1 VASKPNIASVSKP
14 KILLSNNTL
23 SGYAGSELVTFE
35 LATEFLR
42 RGYAVTIAT
51 FEKDDSILVGLTDLN
66 VTWLDLNLA
75 PPISHKSFFDLI
87 WAHHFTTIDAILMD
101 LEITAKAVIFS
112 SLSPY
117 EPLECPPTYASQLS
131 LLLANS
137 VETRDQLVRYGLP
150 SSKIHVFPNPV
161 ASEWFAFPSTT
172 PNVNLTRLAVVSN
185 HVVEELNEAI
195 LQLRGLGL
203 VVEIFGIGHNYQ
215 RVTPELM
222 STFDCVITIGRT
234 VQQAMVLGLPVYC
247 YDRFGGPGYLK
258 SENVENA
265 SQFNFSGRCSAEFRN
280 AAQIAK
286 EITENYKSAITTST
300 MLRSRAR
307 KKYQLSDA
315 VNQVIK
321 RIDVSTIELSTESP
335 SFIQSKRMR
344 KHASVAGANLLFV
357 QLYLDNGIGIS
368 ESTSIKTFLQGTPSS
383 KNFIDLVFD
392 IPDPKSIVD
401 LRLDPLN
408 TFMVATIARVELVN
422 PEGRVDITSLIESNA
437 NYRADD
443 MHFFIDNDPQI
454 FFPNV
459 TIKGVTQVAINLKYH
474 AVGND
479 ALQSYIKHK
488 ELNSSTVNSIVNEK
502 INTHGGEGAK
512 DHAFAMQLFA
522 IQQSLENQYILQAI
536 KYDERELS
544 ANSQLAMALEKF
556 ETQSNYLVQR
566 ERNFSEQLQTLQKT
580 HAQNT
585 NEQNRLHSEREQT
598 HLSQLAQGRTV
609 IETQWQEMTQRER
622 YFSEQLQKIEQ
633 RNAKLIND
641 SRSDNLE
648 REKNHNA
655 QIFNLNAYLSNQQ
668 NQWAAIQKEIAS
680 QSNALRNKAEAIVST
695 RFWRWSAP
703 IRRIA
708 NLFGHE
714 SPASALYGLISEA
727 RIVTF
732 SDYPQN
738 LAFNNNVDSTSLSP
752 TLPHN
757 NNHRIVDMSST
768 NFDIA
773 ASSLENFL
781 SQQDEQFVFSAYRTL
796 LGRSPDPDGL
806 GYYLSRLRAG
816 VEKIEIIAQ
825 LRLSN
830 EGKSREVK
838 IAGLEVLIRSHLRQ
852 RRTLWNRVL
861 RIYGSKNYETARSL
875 RAIENRVYLLD
886 EQVKKNVAALNESF
900 RRMENSIQN
909 QERNEIQAHR
919 KFDKTSQIS
928 IAANEIETHPFIDK
942 NLASSQ
948 IQSDLNLKIAVTS
961 DTDKSD
967 ADKIKVTVVIL
978 TKNPGPIFKE
988 VLISALNQDT
998 PWKYETL
1005 VVDSGSTDGTIEFVR
1020 SFADVRLLE
1029 IKSSEFGHGRTRNFA
1044 VSMAKGQYVAML
1056 THDAKPMNQNWLVN
1070 LVKPLEGNTTV
1081 AGVFG
1086 RHKAYPEH
1094 THYIKRDME
1103 MHFNGFLQWPAVMGI
1118 EDPERYAREEG
1129 YRQLL
1134 HFFSD
1139 NNACLR
1145 KEIWRKIPYPDVNFA
1160 EDQLWA
1166 KAIIEAGYKRAY
1178 ADDAIVYHSHDYSIK
1193 DTFRRSFDESRALK
1207 TLFGYDLCPSA
1218 RHGVHQMYACAKSD
1232 LNFLSESVGIRKA
1245 LGLALKTP
1253 FLHVAKQ
1260 SGWFI
1265 GRYQGKLQA
1274 VLFWLF
1280 SLDGAK
1286 KRQSNMSLL
1295 NKIKSIFSTPK
1306 ELASSNAVHF
1316 DQPPLVEAKQQAPG
1330 HNKTDVIGFY
1340 DFVITK
1346 DAGCLP
1352 ITSKVLEEKT
1362 INWFIPDF
1370 GIGSGGHLNIFRFI
1384 QMLEKEGYKSTIC
1397 IVGAHRHESP
1407 FQARALITEHFFKL
1421 QAEVVFG
1428 AKNLG
1433 SACYSFATSWI
1444 TAYALKGFSAT
1455 AHKLY
1460 FVQDFEPAFY
1470 SQGSEFDF
1478 AEETYKFG
1486 FTGVCAGNWL
1496 ANKLTA
1502 DYGMKCHTIGFSY
1515 DRDLYQQTHRREPHK
1530 QRVFCYCRPPTV
1542 RRGWESA
1549 MLALSLVGQKMP
1561 DVEFIFAGWDM
1572 GNYHFPYEH
1581 LNAGVCKLTEL
1592 PDLFSQCDAALVFS
1606 FTNLSLLPLELM
1618 SCGCVVVSNRAPN
1631 TEWLL
1636 NDGNSVLPKSSAPRA
1651 IADAI
1656 IDVLTDTKKRT
1667 DLAAR
1672 AKKFA
1677 SSTNWETE
1685 GKRLEKVL
1693 IGLNQ

>member
-1 VASKPNIASVSKP
+1 MKAKKPSLRDLFAEHSGKVSDKWDIYISEYDRLFQPYRDKPVRLLEIGIQNGGSLEIWSKYFPNAKKIVGCDTEPLCRQLSFDDVEIAVVVADANTDEAQHYILEHSSSFDIMIDDGSHKSSDIIKSFVRYFSYLKDGGLYVAEDLHCSYWLDFEGGLYQPYSSIAFFKKLADTINHEHWGNEQSRTELLRIFTNEFSLPPSEAMLEHIHSIEFINSICVVRKKIPSENKLGKRLIVGKIASVWES
-14 KILLSNNTL
+14 
-23 SGYAGSELVTFE
+23 A
-35 LATEFLR
+35 
-42 RGYAVTIAT
+42 AT
-51 FEKDDSILVGLTDLN
+51 FNGTNSTPENQHKNKWSIPEATSEEALNLKVKEINELNIQLNGCQNSINLLTTISADQKQVYETQIVQLKEQLTANAFSIVKKEREFAQELTDVRQLHARQVN
-66 VTWLDLNLA
+66 DQG
-75 PPISHKSFFDLI
+75 
-87 WAHHFTTIDAILMD
+87 
-101 LEITAKAVIFS
+101 VIFTNKENVY
-112 SLSPY
+112 LSQI
-117 EPLECPPTYASQLS
+117 EQARRVIETQLQQ
-131 LLLANS
+131 LAQREQAFS
-137 VETRDQLVRYGLP
+137 EQLQTLQKTHAESTNEQNRSY
-150 SSKIHVFPNPV
+150 
-161 ASEWFAFPSTT
+161 SEREQVHLFQ
-172 PNVNLTRLAVVSN
+172 LA
-185 HVVEELNEAI
+185 
-195 LQLRGLGL
+195 Q
-203 VVEIFGIGHNYQ
+203 
-215 RVTPELM
+215 
-222 STFDCVITIGRT
+222 GRT
-234 VQQAMVLGLPVYC
+234 VIEAQLQQ
-247 YDRFGGPGYLK
+247 
-258 SENVENA
+258 
-265 SQFNFSGRCSAEFRN
+265 
-280 AAQIAK
+280 
-286 EITENYKSAITTST
+286 
-300 MLRSRAR
+300 
-307 KKYQLSDA
+307 
-315 VNQVIK
+315 
-321 RIDVSTIELSTESP
+321 
-335 SFIQSKRMR
+335 
-344 KHASVAGANLLFV
+344 
-357 QLYLDNGIGIS
+357 
-368 ESTSIKTFLQGTPSS
+368 
-383 KNFIDLVFD
+383 
-392 IPDPKSIVD
+392 
-401 LRLDPLN
+401 
-408 TFMVATIARVELVN
+408 
-422 PEGRVDITSLIESNA
+422 
-437 NYRADD
+437 
-443 MHFFIDNDPQI
+443 
-454 FFPNV
+454 
-459 TIKGVTQVAINLKYH
+459 
-474 AVGND
+474 
-479 ALQSYIKHK
+479 
-488 ELNSSTVNSIVNEK
+488 
-502 INTHGGEGAK
+502 
-512 DHAFAMQLFA
+512 
-522 IQQSLENQYILQAI
+522 
-536 KYDERELS
+536 
-544 ANSQLAMALEKF
+544 MA
-556 ETQSNYLVQR
+556 QR
-566 ERNFSEQLQTLQKT
+566 EQEFSEQLQTLQKT

-609 IETQWQEMTQRER
+609 IETQLQEMTQRER

-633 RNAKLIND
+633 CNAKLIND

-648 REKNHNA
+648 REKSLNA
-655 QIFNLNAYLSNQQ
+655 QISNLNAHLSNQQ
-668 NQWAAIQKEIAS
+668 NQWATIQKEIAS
-680 QSNALRNKAEAIVST
+680 QANAFRNKAEAIVST
-695 RFWRWSAP
+695 RFWRWSEP

-708 NLFGHE
+708 NIFGHE

-727 RIVTF
+727 KTVTF

-738 LAFNNNVDSTSLSP
+738 LELKNSVDTTSLSP
-752 TLPHN
+752 TLPLN
-757 NNHRIVDMSST
+757 NNYRIVDMSST

-773 ASSLENFL
+773 ASSLENLL
-781 SQQDEQFVFSAYRTL
+781 SHQDEQFVFSAYRTL

-806 GYYLSRLRAG
+806 GYYLSRLRSG

-825 LRLSN
+825 LRLSK

-852 RRTLWNRVL
+852 KRALWNRVR

-886 EQVKKNVAALNESF
+886 EQVKKNVATLNESF
-900 RRMENSIQN
+900 RRIENSIQN

-919 KFDKTSQIS
+919 KSDKTSQIL
-928 IAANEIETHPFIDK
+928 IATNEVETHPFIDK
-942 NLASSQ
+942 TSAASQ
-948 IQSDLNLKIAVTS
+948 IQSDLNLKMAITS
-961 DTDKSD
+961 GTDKND
-967 ADKIKVTVVIL
+967 ADQIRVTVVIL

-988 VLISALNQDT
+988 VLIAALNQDT
-998 PWKYETL
+998 PWHYETL
-1005 VVDSGSTDGTIEFVR
+1005 VVDSGSTDGTVGFVR
-1020 SFADVRLLE
+1020 SFTDVRLLE

-1070 LVKPLEGNTTV
+1070 LVKPLEGNSTV

-1086 RHKAYPEH
+1086 RHKAYSEH

-1129 YRQLL
+1129 YRQVL

-1145 KEIWRKIPYPDVNFA
+1145 KEIWKKIPYPDVNFA

-1166 KAIIEAGYKRAY
+1166 KAVIEAGYKRAY
-1178 ADDAIVYHSHDYSIK
+1178 ADDAVVYHSHDYSIK

-1218 RHGVHQMYACAKSD
+1218 RHGVYQMYACAKSD

-1265 GRYQGKLQA
+1265 GRYQGKLQT

-1295 NKIKSIFSTPK
+1295 NKIKSIFSTSK
-1306 ELASSNAVHF
+1306 ELASSNAVNF
-1316 DQPPLVEAKQQAPG
+1316 DQPPIVEAKQQAPG

-1352 ITSKVLEEKT
+1352 TTSKVFEEKT

-1384 QMLEKEGYKSTIC
+1384 QMLEKGGYKSTIC

-1407 FQARALITEHFFKL
+1407 FQARALISEHFFKL

-1428 AKNLG
+1428 AENLG
-1433 SACYSFATSWI
+1433 SSCYSFATSWI

-1470 SQGSEFDF
+1470 SHGSEFDF

-1496 ANKLTA
+1496 ATKLQA
-1502 DYGMKCHTIGFSY
+1502 DYGMRCHTIGFSY

-1549 MLALSLVGQKMP
+1549 MLALSLVGQRMP
-1561 DVEFIFAGWDM
+1561 NVEFIFAGWDM

-1636 NDGNSVLPKSSAPRA
+1636 NDANSVLPKSSAPRA